1 MVEPN
6 RLKETDK
13 LWTLDFVLGILA
25 YFFLYLS
32 ISLFFILP
40 LFLEQFNPRA
50 SQVGLIMGIHSVT
63 AILIRPFFGRLI
75 DRRGG
80 KKISVLGLLILIS
93 VMPFFHLVR
102 DAGHLPVILRAIT
115 GLGWGISMTANIAMC
130 TDLAPVE
137 SVARSIGLVGVA
149 GLIANA
155 VGPSLGEEIINRW
168 GFPWLVNSAL
178 FFLVLSLILV
188 LIIKELPR
196 DVPDEEVSSGREK
209 SWKNTAWF
217 VLIFIGLMPVVHGSV
232 RGAMIYFMPLLV
244 SSLQLGRVGP
254 FFIAFSVA
262 AILSR
267 FRLGGVS
274 DQYGRKKIVFI
285 SALLIGFNLILISR
299 INSQWLLLT
308 TGFLGGFGQGL
319 IFPALSAYLIDFMG
333 RGNKGLAISLYNSL
347 FDVGM
352 GLGSIFYGWVSEIIG
367 LKQMYLAAGLLLLL
381 VNFIFNF
388 IAPEP
393 GLTGKKRRQE

>member
-6 RLKETDK
+6 RLRETKK

-40 LFLEQFNPRA
+40 LFLQQFNPRA

-80 KKISVLGLLILIS
+80 KKISILGLLILIS
-93 VMPFFHLVR
+93 VVPFFHLVR
-102 DAGHLPVILRAIT
+102 DAGHLPVILRAIM

-155 VGPSLGEEIINRW
+155 VGPSFGEEIINRW
-168 GFPWLVNSAL
+168 GFPWLVNFAL
-178 FFLVLSLILV
+178 IFLVLSLILILV
-188 LIIKELPR
+188 TRELPR
-196 DVPDEEVSSGREK
+196 DEPEEAVSSGREK
-209 SWKNTAWF
+209 SWKYTAWF

-254 FFIAFSVA
+254 FFIVFSVA

-285 SALLIGFNLILISR
+285 SALLIGFNLVLISR

-308 TGFLGGFGQGL
+308 TGFLGGLGQGI

-352 GLGSIFYGWVSEIIG
+352 GLGSIFYGWVSEMIG
-367 LKQMYLAAGLLLLL
+367 LKQMYLAAGLLLLF

-393 GLTGKKRRQE
+393 GLPGKNCRQE

>member
-6 RLKETDK
+6 RLRETDK

-40 LFLEQFNPRA
+40 LFLKQFNPRA

-352 GLGSIFYGWVSEIIG
+352 GLGSIFYGWF
-367 LKQMYLAAGLLLLL
+367 Q
-381 VNFIFNF
+381 
-388 IAPEP
+388 
-393 GLTGKKRRQE
+393 R

>member
-1 MVEPN
+1 MVELN
-6 RLKETDK
+6 QGKKSARF
-13 LWTLDFVLGILA
+13 WTLDFVLGVSA
-25 YFFLYLS
+25 YFFLYLA

-40 LFLEQFNPRA
+40 LFLKQFNPRTA
-50 SQVGLIMGIHSVT
+50 QIGLVMGIHSVT
-63 AILIRPFFGRLI
+63 AILIRPFFGHLI

-80 KKISVLGLLILIS
+80 KRISVFGLLILIG
-93 VMPFFHLVR
+93 VIPFFHLVR
-102 DAGHLPVILRAIT
+102 DAGYLPVILRSVM

-137 SVARSIGLVGVA
+137 SVARSIGIVGVA

-178 FFLVLSLILV
+178 ICLVISLILI
-188 LIIKELPR
+188 LITKELPR
-196 DVPDEEVSSGREK
+196 EELEEDLTPGGRQTD
-209 SWKNTAWF
+209 WKYATW
-217 VLIFIGLMPVVHGSV
+217 LILLFIGLMPVVHGSV

-244 SSLQLGRVGP
+244 NSLNLGRVGP
-254 FFIAFSVA
+254 FFIVFSVA

-267 FRLGGVS
+267 FRFGGIS
-274 DQYGRKKIVFI
+274 DQYGRKKVVFL
-285 SALLIGFNLILISR
+285 SALLIVFNLFLISR

-308 TGFLGGFGQGL
+308 TGFLGGLGQGL

-352 GLGSIFYGWVSEIIG
+352 GFGSIFYGWVSELVG
-367 LKQMYLAAGLLLLL
+367 LKQMYLAAGLFLLAVNL
-381 VNFIFNF
+381 VFNF

-393 GLTGKKRRQE
+393 GQSKKTA

>member
-40 LFLEQFNPRA
+40 LFLKQFNPRA

-168 GFPWLVNSAL
+168 GFPWLVN
-178 FFLVLSLILV
+178 
-188 LIIKELPR
+188 
-196 DVPDEEVSSGREK
+196 
-209 SWKNTAWF
+209 
-217 VLIFIGLMPVVHGSV
+217 
-232 RGAMIYFMPLLV
+232 
-244 SSLQLGRVGP
+244 
-254 FFIAFSVA
+254 
-262 AILSR
+262 
-267 FRLGGVS
+267 
-274 DQYGRKKIVFI
+274 
-285 SALLIGFNLILISR
+285 
-299 INSQWLLLT
+299 
-308 TGFLGGFGQGL
+308 
-319 IFPALSAYLIDFMG
+319 
-333 RGNKGLAISLYNSL
+333 
-347 FDVGM
+347 
-352 GLGSIFYGWVSEIIG
+352 
-367 LKQMYLAAGLLLLL
+367 
-381 VNFIFNF
+381 
-388 IAPEP
+388 
-393 GLTGKKRRQE
+393 

>member
-6 RLKETDK
+6 RLRETDK
-13 LWTLDFVLGILA
+13 LWTLDFVFGILA

-40 LFLEQFNPRA
+40 LYLKQFNPRT

-63 AILIRPFFGRLI
+63 AILIRPFFGRQI

-80 KKISVLGLLILIS
+80 KKISILGLLILIS
-93 VMPFFHLVR
+93 VVPFFHLVR
-102 DAGHLPVILRAIT
+102 DAGSLPVILRAIT

-188 LIIKELPR
+188 LVIKELPR
-196 DVPDEEVSSGREK
+196 DVPVEEVTSGREK
-209 SWKNTAWF
+209 RWKNTAWL

-244 SSLQLGRVGP
+244 SSLRLGRVGP
-254 FFIAFSVA
+254 FFIVFSVA

-308 TGFLGGFGQGL
+308 TGFLGGLGQGI

-352 GLGSIFYGWVSEIIG
+352 GLGSIFYGWVSEMIG
-367 LKQMYLAAGLLLLL
+367 LKQMYLAAGLLLLF

-393 GLTGKKRRQE
+393 GLPGKNCRQE